1 MNRIKT
7 ASRNRLE
14 VDHLDQLMRIKS
26 KLQADEAINLD
37 NVYNHWRHEKDRR
50 KN

>member
-14 VDHLDQLMRIKS
+14 VAHLDQLMRIKS
-26 KLQADEAINLD
+26 KQEEDEAINQICAYSSD
-37 NVYNHWRHEKDRR
+37 IY
-50 KN
+50 